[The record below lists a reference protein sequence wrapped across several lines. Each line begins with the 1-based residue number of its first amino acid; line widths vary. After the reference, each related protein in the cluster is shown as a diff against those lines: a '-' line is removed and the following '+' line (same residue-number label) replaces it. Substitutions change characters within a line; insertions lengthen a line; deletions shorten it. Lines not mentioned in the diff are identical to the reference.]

1 MRGGEVM
8 TDERI
13 VTSISDGGGDN
24 GLADGKPDISNIGVH
39 SLDFGKDAGAA

>member
-24 GLADGKPDISNIGVH
+24 GLADENSDISNIGVH
-39 SLDFGKDAGAA
+39 SLDFGEDAG